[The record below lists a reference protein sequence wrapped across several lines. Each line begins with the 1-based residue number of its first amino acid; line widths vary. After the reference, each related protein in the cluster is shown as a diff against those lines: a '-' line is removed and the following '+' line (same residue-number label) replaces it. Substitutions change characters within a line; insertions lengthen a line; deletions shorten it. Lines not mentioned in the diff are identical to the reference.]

1 MMSDF
6 RLVDHQLP
14 KYFKPEHVSE
24 TARETCR
31 NWMYKIASVRELLP
45 RIYVEMAV
53 IKSYS
58 FLENTCDTSKHCSGL
73 SS

>member
-1 MMSDF
+1 MSLF
-6 RLVDHQLP
+6 SETSTIVSLVISRLVDHQLP

-24 TARETCR
+24 GARETCR

-53 IKSYS
+53 LKSYS
-58 FLENTCDTSKHCSGL
+58 FLENT
-73 SS
+73 

>member
-1 MMSDF
+1 MTFFSKLGTIVSLVIY

-24 TARETCR
+24 AARETCR

-53 IKSYS
+53 LKSYS
-58 FLENTCDTSKHCSGL
+58 FLENT
-73 SS
+73 